1 MTVEP
6 EPSTPEPASHGLQP
20 SEPSAALR
28 RTTPVT
34 VVAGGDEAA
43 LLAVRLGAG
52 LAAADPGER
61 VAVIA
66 ESAAP
71 EPATGVDWLVV
82 GAVEGDRTEGCPC
95 CRSRLDLVQAIRLVL
110 ERPRPAQR
118 VIVVVDPA
126 RDLSTVTQ
134 TILSEPDLQRL
145 VDLDSVI
152 ATVDAVSLGTR
163 LALDLPF
170 DDALGLQRLAVAD
183 RVLVARAIDLTDD
196 ALGRV
201 LRAVRTV
208 NRFGYVAVP
217 SVSPIDMSAL
227 VDLRAW
233 HGAPQ
238 LAAARLE
245 EPFVVADGADLPVTV
260 HCEVDG
266 LLDPDAVETW
276 FDQVIAAHGP
286 RLLRLQGAVA
296 VTGQEHRVCCR
307 GVRSYATSHSEQEH
321 PPGDRSLRSVVA
333 IVGYGLDADA
343 LRHEFESTRLS

>member
-1 MTVEP
+1 MTGEP

-20 SEPSAALR
+20 SAPSGPPR

-34 VVAGGDEAA
+34 VIAGGDEAA
-43 LLAVRLGAG
+43 LLAVRLGTG
-52 LAAADPGER
+52 LASADRRER
-61 VAVIA
+61 VAVISEA
-66 ESAAP
+66 AAP
-71 EPATGVDWLVV
+71 EPTPEVDWLVI
-82 GAVEGDRTEGCPC
+82 GAVEGERTEGCPC

-110 ERPRPAQR
+110 ERPHHADR
-118 VIVVVDPA
+118 VLVVVDPR
-126 RDLSTVTQ
+126 RDISTVTQ

-145 VDLDSVI
+145 ADLDGVVT
-152 ATVDAVSLGTR
+152 TVDAVSLSTR

-170 DDALGLQRLAVAD
+170 EDALGLQRLSVAD

-238 LAAARLE
+238 LASARLE
-245 EPFVVADGADLPVTV
+245 EPFVLGDEVERPVTV

-307 GVRSYATSHSEQEH
+307 GVRSFAVSHSEDEH
-321 PPGDRSLRSVVA
+321 LPGERSTRSVVA

-343 LRHEFESTRLS
+343 LRHEFESTRLG